1 MLVFLSVFFPN
12 NVEMIMIVMAW
23 WWRYWWWRLW
33 EKGGSLL
40 LSITTPW
47 GRGAPRSTSSNKVD
61 YHHHLR
67 RSFLGSDQKRKTE
80 KLGLFVQIRKDQ
92 VLNWGHHH
100 KRLEL
105 IWATSSTKKIPHFL
119 VFRFLK
125 AIEHTITIILKR
137 SRYQDLKNDVP
148 NTQVSEV
155 QISIEEY
162 TNTGF
167 LCMRIIFLGA
177 PYEIEAIFT
186 FRGSNFDRS
195 PDRTKC
201 YLSATSGPQLCSQLK
216 NKNLENLENLENQ
229 EKQEK
234 HKNQKNQKT

>member
-1 MLVFLSVFFPN
+1 MWTLVKLILTLSWVVPTLTLFLRGRCTKKNRKKLTNVSLYVCMSAGNSEMLVFLSVFFPN

-119 VFRFLK
+119 LLF
-125 AIEHTITIILKR
+125 
-137 SRYQDLKNDVP
+137 
-148 NTQVSEV
+148 
-155 QISIEEY
+155 
-162 TNTGF
+162 
-167 LCMRIIFLGA
+167 
-177 PYEIEAIFT
+177 
-186 FRGSNFDRS
+186 FDSWR
-195 PDRTKC
+195 P
-201 YLSATSGPQLCSQLK
+201 
-216 NKNLENLENLENQ
+216 
-229 EKQEK
+229 
-234 HKNQKNQKT
+234 